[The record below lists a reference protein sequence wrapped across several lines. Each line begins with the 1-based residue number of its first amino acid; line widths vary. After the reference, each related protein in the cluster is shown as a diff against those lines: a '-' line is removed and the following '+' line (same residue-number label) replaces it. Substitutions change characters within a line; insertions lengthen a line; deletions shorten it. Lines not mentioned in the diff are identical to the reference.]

1 MHALRTWT
9 IEASEPR
16 CCLCLSE
23 SRIPERIIVTVIDRN
38 GESTIE
44 LDKDAWE
51 ALTAAIWDFRWA
63 TSALTLRPVIKPY
76 IPNPERILPAAA

>member
-23 SRIPERIIVTVIDRN
+23 SRIPERI
-38 GESTIE
+38 
-44 LDKDAWE
+44 
-51 ALTAAIWDFRWA
+51 
-63 TSALTLRPVIKPY
+63 
-76 IPNPERILPAAA
+76 LPAAPDPPP

>member
-9 IEASEPR
+9 IEATEPR

-23 SRIPERIIVTVIDRN
+23 SRVPERIIVTLIDRD

-51 ALTAAIWDFRWA
+51 TLTAALADFRWA
-63 TSALTLRPVIKPY
+63 TTPLTLRPVIKPH
-76 IPNPERILPAAA
+76 IPHPERILTAA

>member
-9 IEASEPR
+9 IEATEPR

-23 SRIPERIIVTVIDRN
+23 SRIPERIVITLIDRH

-44 LDKDAWE
+44 LDREAWE
-51 ALTAAIWDFRWA
+51 AIKAVTYDFRWA
-63 TSALTLRPVIKPY
+63 YDAPTTQTVIKPY
-76 IPNPERILPAAA
+76 IPNPERVLAAVA

>member
-1 MHALRTWT
+1 MQALRTWT
-9 IEASEPR
+9 IEATEPR

-23 SRIPERIIVTVIDRN
+23 SRVPERIVITLIDRN

-51 ALTAAIWDFRWA
+51 SLTAALADFRWA
-63 TSALTLRPVIKPY
+63 TTTHTLRPVIKAY
-76 IPNPERILPAAA
+76 IPNPSGILAVA

>member
-9 IEASEPR
+9 IEAAEPR

-23 SRIPERIIVTVIDRN
+23 SRIPERIIVTVIDRH

-44 LDKDAWE
+44 LDRDAWE

-63 TSALTLRPVIKPY
+63 TSALTLRPVLKPY

>member
-9 IEASEPR
+9 IEATEPR

-23 SRIPERIIVTVIDRN
+23 SRVPERIIVTLIDRD

-44 LDKDAWE
+44 LDKDA
-51 ALTAAIWDFRWA
+51 
-63 TSALTLRPVIKPY
+63 
-76 IPNPERILPAAA
+76 